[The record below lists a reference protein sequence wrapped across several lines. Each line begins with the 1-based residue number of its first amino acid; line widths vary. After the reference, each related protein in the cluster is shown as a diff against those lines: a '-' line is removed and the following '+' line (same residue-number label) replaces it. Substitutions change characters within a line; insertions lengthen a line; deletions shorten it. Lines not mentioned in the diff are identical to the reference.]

1 MPVYDFRRLISFGNY
16 VICLLQNYL
25 SCQDV
30 TRIFTFRSIGGN
42 MIEDIIERFQEER
55 EKLNDL
61 VMKYAG
67 PGTKRFYPKVA

>member
-1 MPVYDFRRLISFGNY
+1 
-16 VICLLQNYL
+16 
-25 SCQDV
+25 
-30 TRIFTFRSIGGN
+30 
-42 MIEDIIERFQEER
+42 MIEDIIEGFQEER